1 LPQPGDGLL
10 GISPVLHGQKGF
22 QVPKPGRHLAFGQMV
37 SPEVDGLVIAEAGGE
52 LFRQHLPHQPLL
64 ADLLRNGLLQNGP
77 RDLEEFFALFQEP

>member
-1 LPQPGDGLL
+1 
-10 GISPVLHGQKGF
+10 
-22 QVPKPGRHLAFGQMV
+22 MV